1 MPSRTGVWRILA
13 IFLLAIGLAAAAASA
28 EITPT
33 TRGAL
38 AYLIAHS
45 VGGFDS
51 FTPPAEPTFSDV
63 APDYCLY
70 AEIEYV
76 NSLGVI
82 TGYPDD
88 RFLPGVEVYRDVM
101 PVYTARVV
109 DLTDGD
115 LDTYVPPDTPT
126 FPDVPP
132 EYWSYK
138 HVEYIVAKGVTTG
151 DPDGL
156 FHPELLMDLYEAAD
170 WLQQATGTYVD
181 PDTIPPCDGATG
193 SIAGTVT
200 DAETGN
206 PIASATVTCDSFTTT
221 TDADGTYLLPD
232 VPEGDAYAVVAK
244 APGYWKRET
253 EDVSVV
259 AEQTAIVNFELA
271 PIEAETVVEV
281 SRTSGF
287 DQPKAV
293 SVNSTDGSCWV
304 ADTGTDEVIHLSVDG
319 EELWRG
325 GGFDFPDD
333 DGWYSSIL
341 CVNPSDGSCW
351 VADTQHKKA
360 VHLDREGNELQRV
373 GLWGWATS
381 VSVNPTDGS
390 CWVGVGLYC
399 SGGICG
405 GRVWKLAPDGEVL
418 FKRKLLDAYS
428 VVECVAVNVATGSCL
443 ALAPQDP
450 FSMPPGYWRLFSIG
464 SDGLPLK
471 ELKGYLWM
479 AKSLSVDP
487 RDGSCWIADS
497 GNHRVIHVAA
507 DGQTT
512 LWSGDFNLPKS
523 VSVNPTDGSCWVA
536 DTLNGRVWHLAEDG
550 TPLWIGTGFARP
562 VSVSANADDGSCW
575 VADLSTGEVVHL
587 AILGSHELSVSADCA
602 PSTVPSAGTTSCTA
616 TFSDSQGHGIASWSW
631 SDGGTGGAFSPSAAV
646 QNPTYTAPAN
656 TTGADILVHLT
667 VTATCDGPSP
677 LSDSD
682 TADLTVQPPGMFS
695 DVPPDHWACAEIEAC
710 VDAGT
715 VQGYGDGTYQPDVYV
730 SRDQMAVYI
739 SRALAGGESNVPEF
753 TGTPSFTDVPLTW
766 WALKHIEY
774 AVANNVVQ
782 GYQDNT
788 YHPEDIVDRA
798 QMAVYVARAMVA
810 PQGDAAFDTYI
821 PVAPRNFPDVPSDSW
836 GYKQIEYCVEH
847 GVVQGYDDNL
857 YHPEREV
864 TRAQMAVY
872 VCRAFGLLP

>member
-1 MPSRTGVWRILA
+1 MPCRTGVWRILA
-13 IFLLAIGLAAAAASA
+13 ISLVAIGLAATAASA

-33 TRGAL
+33 TRGTL

-45 VGGFDS
+45 VGGFES

-63 APDYCLY
+63 PPGYCLY
-70 AEIEYV
+70 AEIKYAY
-76 NSLGVI
+76 SLGIMLGYMGGVFNPDNVI
-82 TGYPDD
+82 W
-88 RFLPGVEVYRDVM
+88 RDTM
-101 PVYTARVV
+101 SAFTARVL
-109 DLTDGD
+109 DLIYADFD
-115 LDTYVPPDTPT
+115 SFVPPDSPT

-132 EYWSYK
+132 AHWYYTY
-138 HVEYIVAKGVTTG
+138 VEYMVAKGVTP
-151 DPDGL
+151 DSSDGL
-156 FHPELLMDLYEAAD
+156 FHPLSEMDVYEAAD

-193 SIAGTVT
+193 SIGGTVT

-206 PIASATVTCDSFTTT
+206 PIASATVTCEGFSTTT
-221 TDADGTYLLPD
+221 EADGTYLLPD
-232 VPEGDAYAVVAK
+232 LPEAEGYTVAAT
-244 APGYWKRET
+244 APSYYGSVT
-253 EDVSVV
+253 GVSVI
-259 AEQTAIVNFELA
+259 AGQT
-271 PIEAETVVEV
+271 TVVDLALNRVEV
-281 SRTSGF
+281 IETYRGSFPMPRSVSANPTDGSCWVAHGTSSVVHLDAEGNVLSANSGF
-287 DQPKAV
+287 RNPQSVSANSADGSCWVADWTLMGYYGGAVWKLRADGGILFSKGFSKPVGVAVDSSNGSCWVVDPLPPTTPGDPYTSLIHLSENGSWLGSLGYELWQPEAV
-293 SVNSTDGSCWV
+293 SANPADGSCWV
-304 ADTGTDEVIHLSVDG
+304 ADTGHSKVAHVSANLQDVVSYSAGFELPKSV
-319 EELWRG
+319 
-325 GGFDFPDD
+325 
-333 DGWYSSIL
+333 S
-341 CVNPSDGSCW
+341 VNPADGSCW
-351 VADTQHKKA
+351 VADYNHHEV
-360 VHLDREGNELQRV
+360 VHFSET
-373 GLWGWATS
+373 GLS
-381 VSVNPTDGS
+381 R
-390 CWVGVGLYC
+390 Y
-399 SGGICG
+399 GGF
-405 GRVWKLAPDGEVL
+405 R
-418 FKRKLLDAYS
+418 Y
-428 VVECVAVNVATGSCL
+428 
-443 ALAPQDP
+443 
-450 FSMPPGYWRLFSIG
+450 
-464 SDGLPLK
+464 
-471 ELKGYLWM
+471 
-479 AKSLSVDP
+479 P
-487 RDGSCWIADS
+487 R
-497 GNHRVIHVAA
+497 
-507 DGQTT
+507 
-512 LWSGDFNLPKS
+512 S

-536 DTLNGRVWHLAEDG
+536 DTGNDQVVLVSENGVEIWRAS
-550 TPLWIGTGFARP
+550 GFDAP
-562 VSVSANADDGSCW
+562 ECVSANPTDGSCW
-575 VADLSTGEVVHL
+575 VADTLNAQVVHL
-587 AILGSHELSVSADCA
+587 VITILHRLSVTANCT
-602 PSTVPSAGTTSCTA
+602 PSTVSSAATTSCTA

-631 SDGGTGGAFSPSAAV
+631 SDGGAGGTFSPSAAV

-682 TADLTVQPPGMFS
+682 TADLTVQPSGMFS
-695 DVPPDHWACAEIEAC
+695 DVPPGHWACAEIGAC
-710 VDAGT
+710 VNAGI
-715 VQGYGDGTYQPDVYV
+715 VQGYSDGTYQPAVYV